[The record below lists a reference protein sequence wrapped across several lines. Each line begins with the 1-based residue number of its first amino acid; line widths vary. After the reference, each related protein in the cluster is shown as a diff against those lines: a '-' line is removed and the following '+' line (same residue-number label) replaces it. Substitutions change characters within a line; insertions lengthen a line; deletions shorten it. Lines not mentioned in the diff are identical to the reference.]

1 MQTTTT
7 GSQVESWVL
16 GNVVVKENVERTNF
30 IQLQEM
36 LQRRPILAA
45 MATAVINY
53 KDTGSYLI
61 ILIYNG
67 QVPLPVQK

>member
-7 GSQVESWVL
+7 GSQVEFWVL

>member
-1 MQTTTT
+1 M
-7 GSQVESWVL
+7 
-16 GNVVVKENVERTNF
+16 VVKENVERTNF